1 MEQIESESVMDK
13 ETKQYIKNTAIRTV
27 AVTLAVF
34 VVLAAMYVLVL
45 PKKASDITYEMGM
58 KRTACDLMETQYRR
72 THDINDLSTLF
83 DRVVEL
89 SDEKLLY
96 VYGKEFI
103 EHKYFDDYCAFK
115 KKTPLTLFDSDISS
129 YVKGYYSVGLLSE
142 KGIDEALEFLEKET
156 DEYDMLSPFSIFVY
170 HISNCSKKMS
180 IADAEKIVHALE
192 RYYIK
197 ALSGETDTSV
207 VIADAYAVCEK
218 YGLEEK
224 AVWQTRYGA

>member
-1 MEQIESESVMDK
+1 MDK

-34 VVLAAMYVLVL
+34 VILAAMYVLVF

-96 VYGKEFI
+96 VYGEEFI
-103 EHKYFDDYCAFK
+103 EHKYFEDYCAFK
-115 KKTPLTLFDSDISS
+115 KKTPLTLFDSDISA

-156 DEYDMLSPFSIFVY
+156 DGYDILSPFSIFVY
-170 HISNCSKKMS
+170 HISSCSKKMS
-180 IADAEKIVHALE
+180 IADAEKIVHVLE

-197 ALSGETDTSV
+197 ALSGDGNTSV
-207 VIADAYAVCEK
+207 IITDAYAVCEK

-224 AVWQTRYGA
+224 AVWQTRYGG